1 MLQAPACAALSGT
14 GAAYSNAATIT
25 ATTAAAPSNAAT
37 PAPGLSTAA
46 TALYEEAAMQAENA
60 DFKKLK

>member
-1 MLQAPACAALSGT
+1 MPQMLGAPACAALSGT
-14 GAAYSNAATIT
+14 GAAYSNAATPT
-25 ATTAAAPSNAAT
+25 
-37 PAPGLSTAA
+37 PGLSTAA